1 MKLSKIPWFLNH
13 HYIPDRQPSIAA
25 GEKGFTLVEIIAV
38 LVLLGILGAVAVPKF
53 KHIQTESR
61 IKSAHNAIFEVRA
74 RLSAG
79 YSKYLLRHSVEPADI
94 AAICGT
100 DGINDAAL
108 LPLTGAGQVDVG
120 VDYTVTLALDG
131 TITVS
136 VVQGKPITPS
146 VTGTWTQP

>member
-1 MKLSKIPWFLNH
+1 M
-13 HYIPDRQPSIAA
+13 PDRHSIIDINQ
-25 GEKGFTLVEIIAV
+25 KGFTLVEIIAV
-38 LVLLGILGAVAVPKF
+38 LVLLGILGAVAIPKF

-61 IKSAHNAIFEVRA
+61 VKSAHNAIFEVRA

-94 AAICGT
+94 PAICGT

-120 VDYTVTLALDG
+120 VDYTVTLAVDG

-136 VVQGKPITPS
+136 AVQGKAITPN
-146 VTGTWTQP
+146 VIGTWTQP